1 VRERVVGS
9 VLVVAFGLG
18 PSLVGGPLF
27 AVFMV
32 ALGFVGFR
40 EFAGMAAAVGADSRL
55 ATATGYLVIAAMG
68 LAGLLG
74 ASSAA
79 LLTATALAVA
89 IPLVRGLSNS
99 ITVGGFTGW
108 SLATAGSLY
117 LGVPVFSAVALRSMT
132 GEVGAS
138 WFAELISAVALSWHP
153 SAWGAAWVLTVVLA
167 TWIGDSA
174 AYLIGRAVG
183 TRKLA
188 PQLSPGKTVEGA
200 LGGLAGSTLI
210 GALTFP
216 IFGLGPW
223 WAGAAITAIVGAVG
237 QVGDLSESLLKRQ
250 SGIKDSGSLIPGHGG
265 MLDRIDALLFAF
277 PTAFVLAS
285 VWKGAMAP

>member
-1 VRERVVGS
+1 
-9 VLVVAFGLG
+9 
-18 PSLVGGPLF
+18 
-27 AVFMV
+27 
-32 ALGFVGFR
+32 
-40 EFAGMAAAVGADSRL
+40 MAAAVSAESRL
-55 ATATGYLVIAAMG
+55 ATSTGYGVIAAMG
-68 LAGLLG
+68 MAGLLG
-74 ASSAA
+74 ANSAA

-89 IPLVRGLSNS
+89 IPLVRGLANPNS
-99 ITVGGFTGW
+99 VGGFTGW
-108 SLATAGSLY
+108 SLACAGSLY

-132 GEVGAS
+132 GEVGPW
-138 WFAELISAVALSWHP
+138 WFEKLIGTVALGWHT
-153 SAWGAAWVLTVVLA
+153 SAWGAAWVLSVVLA

-174 AYLIGRAVG
+174 AYLVGRAVG

-188 PQLSPGKTVEGA
+188 PRLSPGKTVEGA
-200 LGGLAGSTLI
+200 LGGLAGSTLV
-210 GALTFP
+210 GAVTFP

-237 QVGDLSESLLKRQ
+237 QMGDLSESLLKRQ

-285 VWKGAMAP
+285 FWRGAMAP